1 MQLYFF
7 AYKDGRIFPQRL
19 PDDRIEVVLPDHI
32 VTRIRIQPQIA
43 HDHLNVLPDPA
54 DLLLQLR
61 TVLRRKLSAL
71 LLRALQNQ
79 LCRRNRRLDL
89 VRPHAVIF
97 HHVPVAV
104 LLLPAQPLL
113 FCKFHPK
120 QLLILRLQ
128 IILRLRQAI
137 QRYQSLPVKRFQ
149 RTRTLPKAHKI
160 FQ

>member
-7 AYKDGRIFPQRL
+7 AYKNRRIFPQRL

-71 LLRALQNQ
+71 LLRAL
-79 LCRRNRRLDL
+79 
-89 VRPHAVIF
+89 
-97 HHVPVAV
+97 
-104 LLLPAQPLL
+104 
-113 FCKFHPK
+113 
-120 QLLILRLQ
+120 
-128 IILRLRQAI
+128 
-137 QRYQSLPVKRFQ
+137 
-149 RTRTLPKAHKI
+149 
-160 FQ
+160 